1 MKKILS
7 AIAMAAVS
15 AVAFC
20 TAAPAV
26 SYAENPIV
34 QTSFTPDPAPVVFD
48 DELWV
53 FTGCDREGNNDFY
66 YMTGWQAFSTKD
78 MKNWT
83 DHGRILEDTDFSWCN
98 ANDAWASQCIERNG
112 KYYFYFTTTNK
123 GGGGRA
129 IGVGVADSP
138 EGPYK
143 DVLGKPLCGPNWDYI
158 DPTVIVDDDGQAWLM
173 FGNPKCYYVKLKED
187 MVTLDGQIQ
196 SFNLSLNAGTKYTEG
211 PWIYKHD
218 KLYYLVFAS
227 MVDGFG
233 GESISYCTGPT
244 VTGPWT
250 HRGTIHGGSNC
261 FTTHGGIIDY
271 KDHSYSF
278 YHMSGIPGG
287 SSFNRSAAC
296 EEFTY
301 NSDGTIPTLK
311 STKTGPDQL
320 EALNPYDRV
329 EAETICWSEGIKTE
343 KDENNSVCIGSIK
356 KGSYIKVAGVD
367 FGEGADKFTA
377 SVASAESGGNI
388 ELHLD
393 SKTGPVVGNLKVG
406 GTGGWHNWEE
416 VSCDVAGAEGEHDL
430 YLVFNG
436 GDGYLMNVDWWK
448 FEGAGGG
455 ASEADQ
461 TYIFKSTF
469 EGKLD
474 GCTDRGGA
482 TVAASKDE
490 AYEGEGSAY
499 CSDRSASWKGIG
511 KSLNY
516 KFKAGESY
524 SFSAVVK
531 YTEGAPTTKFH
542 LTLQYTDADSE
553 TQYVK
558 IDTQDVAKGE
568 WTQLANTSFK
578 IPEGAKSPLV
588 YIETEGDSDD
598 DTPATNFYVDNF
610 FAAVDGTV
618 IDGPKAVVTTTTTT
632 APVVTTATTTTKA
645 VEQDLKEVLNSAV
658 KKWGDANADNSV
670 DMSDVVS
677 IMQALANP
685 DKYKLTDQGRLN
697 GDVFE
702 AGGGITSNDAL
713 TIQKFL
719 LGSIDKLPQSYAE
732 NIKTVTTQ
740 AVTTPATTTTKAAT
754 TTTKATTTTTKAST
768 TTTTTTTAAA
778 HLSMKDFTAKVQSK
792 IVEKEPDSS
801 HQQKN
806 GVTYG
811 EIKSG
816 SYYSNTCKRNK
827 KYNVLLPANY
837 DPSKKYPVMYILHGY
852 YEGPDRMIIKGNDT
866 MYTRQIIGN
875 AIAEGEAKEMICV
888 FPDVYSSATQD
899 GVTGMDDNN
908 NAAYDNFINQLTK
921 DLMPEIEKNYSV
933 LTGKENTA
941 ITGFS
946 MGGRESLL
954 IGMQRSDLFGYVGA
968 ICPAPGVTGS
978 FKWDSGKEPYFLMI
992 TGGSND
998 TVVYDNPKNYHEN
1011 FEKNGV
1017 PHIWHYVNGGYHGDN
1032 SIHAHLYNF
1041 CRAAF
1046 QN

>member
-1 MKKILS
+1 MKKFFS
-7 AIAMAAVS
+7 AIAMAALS
-15 AVAFC
+15 AVTLC
-20 TAAPAV
+20 AAVPAV
-26 SYAENPIV
+26 THAENPIV
-34 QTSFTPDPAPVVFD
+34 QTSFTPDPAPVVFG
-48 DELWV
+48 DELYV

-66 YMTGWQAFSTKD
+66 YMTGWQCFSTKD

-83 DHGRILEDTDFSWCN
+83 DHGRILEDTSFSWCN
-98 ANDAWASQCIERNG
+98 KNDAWASQCIERNG

-138 EGPYK
+138 EGPYR
-143 DVLGKPLCGPNWDYI
+143 DPLGKPLCGPNWDYI
-158 DPTVIVDDDGQAWLM
+158 DPTVIIDDDGQAWLM

-196 SFNLSLNAGTKYTEG
+196 TFNLSLKSGTKYTEG

-227 MVDGFG
+227 MVNGFG

-250 HRGTIHGGSNC
+250 HRGTIHEGSNC

-271 KDHSYSF
+271 KGHSYSF
-278 YHMSGIPGG
+278 YHMNGLPGG
-287 SSFNRSAAC
+287 GSFNRSAAC

-301 NSDGTIPTLK
+301 NSDGSIPALK
-311 STKTGPDQL
+311 STKTGPAQI
-320 EALNPYDRV
+320 EPLNPFERV

-367 FGEGADKFTA
+367 FGDGADKFTA

-393 SKTGPVVGNLKVG
+393 SKTGPVVGTLKCS

-416 VSCDVAGAEGEHDL
+416 VSCDVAGASGEHDL

-448 FEGAGGG
+448 FDGAGSS
-455 ASEADQ
+455 ASDADQ

-474 GCTDRGGA
+474 GCSDRGGA
-482 TVAASKDE
+482 AVAVSTDE
-490 AYEGEGSAY
+490 AYEGDSSVY
-499 CSDRSASWKGIG
+499 CSDRSASWKGVG
-511 KSLNY
+511 RSLNY
-516 KFKAGESY
+516 KFKAGEKY
-524 SFSAVVK
+524 SFSTIVK
-531 YTEGAPTTKFH
+531 YNEGADSTKFH
-542 LTLQYTDADSE
+542 LTLQYDGADGE
-553 TQYVK
+553 AHYDK
-558 IDTQDVAKGE
+558 IDTKEVAKGK
-568 WTQLANTSFK
+568 WTQLANTSFQ
-578 IPEGAKSPLV
+578 IPAGAKNLLV
-588 YIETEGDSDD
+588 YVETEGDSDD

-618 IDGPKAVVTTTTTT
+618 IDGPKGEDTPPTTNPP
-632 APVVTTATTTTKA
+632 APS
-645 VEQDLKEVLNSAV
+645 QDLKDILNSKV
-658 KKWGDANADNSV
+658 TKWGDANGDKEV
-670 DMSDVVS
+670 DMSDVVF
-677 IMQALANP
+677 IMQSLANP
-685 DKYKLTDQGRLN
+685 DKYKLSDTGLLN
-697 GDVFE
+697 ADVCE

-713 TIQKFL
+713 EIQKFL
-719 LGSIDKLPQSYAE
+719 LGINTKLPVSYSDD
-732 NIKTVTTQ
+732 IKTVS
-740 AVTTPATTTTKAAT
+740 APVTTTST
-754 TTTKATTTTTKAST
+754 TTTKATTVATT
-768 TTTTTTTAAA
+768 TTTTTTTAASA
-778 HLSMKDFTAKVQSK
+778 HLSMKDFTARVASS
-792 IVEKEPDSS
+792 IAEKEPDSAN
-801 HQQKN
+801 QTKN
-806 GVTYG
+806 GVKYG
-811 EIKSG
+811 EIQKK

-827 KYNVLLPANY
+827 KYNVLLPPNY
-837 DPSKKYPVMYILHGY
+837 DPNKKYPVMYILHGY
-852 YEGPDRMIIKGNDT
+852 WENPDRMLTQGNAV
-866 MYTRQIIGN
+866 MHTREMLGN
-875 AIAEGEAKEMICV
+875 AIAEGAAKEMICV

-899 GVTGMDDNN
+899 ACSAMDNNN

-921 DLMPEIEKNYSV
+921 DLMPEIAKNYSV
-933 LTGKENTA
+933 LTGKDNTA

-954 IGMQRSDLFGYVGA
+954 IGMKMADQIGYIGA
-968 ICPAPGVTGS
+968 ICPAPGVSGS
-978 FKWDSGKEPYFLMI
+978 FKWDSNNEPYFLMI

-998 TVVYDNPKNYHEN
+998 QTVYDNPKNYHNN

-1017 PHIWHYVNGGYHGDN
+1017 PHVWHYVNGGYHGDN
-1032 SIHAHLYNF
+1032 CIRAHLYNF
-1041 CRAAF
+1041 FRIAF

>member
-1 MKKILS
+1 MKKLFS
-7 AIAMAAVS
+7 ALAIAAMSAVS
-15 AVAFC
+15 LC
-20 TAAPAV
+20 TSAPAV
-26 SYAENPIV
+26 TYAENPIV
-34 QTSFTPDPAPVVFD
+34 QTSFTPDPAPVVFG
-48 DELWV
+48 DELYV

-66 YMTGWQAFSTKD
+66 YMTGWQCFSTKD

-83 DHGRILEDTDFSWCN
+83 DHGRILEDTSFSWCN

-129 IGVGVADSP
+129 IGVAVADSP
-138 EGPYK
+138 EGPYR
-143 DVLGKPLCGPNWDYI
+143 DPLGKPLCGPNWDYI
-158 DPTVIVDDDGQAWLM
+158 DPTVIIDDDGQAWLM

-196 SFNLSLNAGTKYTEG
+196 SFNLSLKSGTKYTEG
-211 PWIYKHD
+211 PWICKHD
-218 KLYYLVFAS
+218 NLYYLVFAS

-250 HRGTIHGGSNC
+250 HRGTIHEGSNC

-271 KDHSYSF
+271 KGHSYSF

-287 SSFNRSAAC
+287 SSYNRSAAC
-296 EEFTY
+296 EEFKF
-301 NSDGTIPTLK
+301 NSDGTIPALK
-311 STKTGPDQL
+311 STKNGPDQI
-320 EALNPYDRV
+320 EPLNPFERV

-377 SVASAESGGNI
+377 CVASAESGGNI

-393 SKTGPVVGNLKVG
+393 SKTGPVVGNLKCS
-406 GTGGWHNWEE
+406 GTGGWHSWEE
-416 VSCDVAGAEGEHDL
+416 VSCDVAGADGEHDL

-448 FEGAGGG
+448 FEGEGSGS
-455 ASEADQ
+455 SETDQ

-482 TVAASKDE
+482 TVAVSKDE
-490 AYEGEGSAY
+490 AYEGDSSVY
-499 CSDRSASWKGIG
+499 CSDRSASWKGVG
-511 KSLNY
+511 KNLNY

-524 SFSAVVK
+524 SFSAIVK
-531 YTEGAPTTKFH
+531 YNEGEPATTFH
-542 LTLQYTDADSE
+542 LTLQYTGSDGEAHYD
-553 TQYVK
+553 K
-558 IDTQDVAKGE
+558 IDTKEVAKGE
-568 WTQLANTSFK
+568 WTQLANTSFS

-588 YIETEGDSDD
+588 YVETEGDSDD
-598 DTPATNFYVDNF
+598 DTPAVNFYVDNF
-610 FAAVDGTV
+610 YAAVDGTV
-618 IDGPKAVVTTTTTT
+618 IDGPNAAGTPPTTNS
-632 APVVTTATTTTKA
+632 PV
-645 VEQDLKEVLNSAV
+645 QDLKDILDSKVT
-658 KKWGDANADNSV
+658 KWGDANADGGV
-670 DMSDVVS
+670 DMGDAVL
-677 IMQALANP
+677 IMQSLANP
-685 DKYKLTDQGRLN
+685 GKYKLSGQGVYN
-697 GDVFE
+697 ADVCE

-713 TIQKFL
+713 AIQKYL
-719 LGSIDKLPQSYAE
+719 LGIYTKLPESYSD
-732 NIKTVTTQ
+732 NIKTVT
-740 AVTTPATTTTKAAT
+740 APVTTSATTAR
-754 TTTKATTTTTKAST
+754 ST
-768 TTTTTTTAAA
+768 TVTTTTAATTKA
-778 HLSMKDFTAKVQSK
+778 AEHLSMKDFTANVESK
-792 IVEKEPDSS
+792 IAEIEPNSAN
-801 HQQKN
+801 QTKN

-811 EIKSG
+811 EIQKK
-816 SYYSNTCKRNK
+816 SYYSTTCNRQKDVNI
-827 KYNVLLPANY
+827 LLPPNY
-837 DPSKKYPVMYILHGY
+837 DPSSKYPVMYILHGY
-852 YEGPDRMIIKGNDT
+852 YENIDRMLTKGNAE
-866 MYTRQIIGN
+866 MHTREMIGN
-875 AIAEGEAKEMICV
+875 AIAEGAAKEMICV
-888 FPDVYSSATQD
+888 FPDVFSSPTLKSC
-899 GVTGMDDNN
+899 TGMDETNN
-908 NAAYDNFINQLTK
+908 QGYDNFINDLTK
-921 DLMPEIEKNYSV
+921 DLMPFIEKNYSIM
-933 LTGKENTA
+933 TGKENTA

-954 IGMQRSDLFGYVGA
+954 IGMKRPDMFGYIGA

-978 FKWDSGKEPYFLMI
+978 FNWSSDDQPYFLMI

-1011 FEKNGV
+1011 FQKNGV

-1032 SIHAHLYNF
+1032 CIRAHLYNF
-1041 CRAAF
+1041 FRIAF